1 MTLIPGSSL
10 SQSIAS
16 STKAEKILLDN
27 FPEVKTVVSKIGTAE
42 IPTDPMSIED
52 ADIMIILKD
61 KKEWVNAK
69 TREEL
74 VDKMKDKLSVLPGLS
89 FEFQQPI
96 QLRFNELMTG
106 IKADVAVKI
115 YGDDLDELYRYA
127 NETASIIQN
136 IKGAGDVKVE
146 QIIGLPQLR
155 VKYNR
160 EQLAR
165 YGLNINE
172 INKIIRAAFAGESAG
187 MVFEG
192 EQRFDLVVRLDK
204 NFRQD
209 IQSLERLRINPPK
222 GELILLEQ
230 VADISIENGP
240 MQISRDNTRRRITV
254 GINVRDRDIQSFIDE
269 VDVELKQNLKLAAG
283 YYTTYGGQFENLQS
297 ARRSSIIAVPIAL
310 AAIFILLYFAFSSLR
325 QAAMIF
331 TAIPL
336 SAVGGIWGLLIR
348 GMPFSISAG
357 VGFIALFGVAVL
369 NGIVLITYYNQLE
382 KEGESDIFQRVVKGT
397 KLRLRPVIMT
407 ATVAALGFIP
417 MALSTAPGAEVQKP
431 LATVVIGGL
440 ITATFLTLVIL
451 PLIYLMFN
459 RDKVQKEI

>member
-1 MTLIPGSSL
+1 ML
-10 SQSIAS
+10 
-16 STKAEKILLDN
+16 
-27 FPEVKTVVSKIGTAE
+27 F
-42 IPTDPMSIED
+42 
-52 ADIMIILKD
+52 
-61 KKEWVNAK
+61 
-69 TREEL
+69 R
-74 VDKMKDKLSVLPGLS
+74 
-89 FEFQQPI
+89 
-96 QLRFNELMTG
+96 
-106 IKADVAVKI
+106 
-115 YGDDLDELYRYA
+115 
-127 NETASIIQN
+127 SIIQN

-269 VDVELKQNLKLAAG
+269 VDVDKFDDDLVKDFFHIYMDIGEEAG
-283 YYTTYGGQFENLQS
+283 EKESFLVHFLVQ
-297 ARRSSIIAVPIAL
+297 
-310 AAIFILLYFAFSSLR
+310 
-325 QAAMIF
+325 
-331 TAIPL
+331 
-336 SAVGGIWGLLIR
+336 GI
-348 GMPFSISAG
+348 
-357 VGFIALFGVAVL
+357 
-369 NGIVLITYYNQLE
+369 NIVLENALHTYSNKNKDDKEKFVKILDELTWLVSVYWRIYNKQP
-382 KEGESDIFQRVVKGT
+382 KNYKT
-397 KLRLRPVIMT
+397 
-407 ATVAALGFIP
+407 
-417 MALSTAPGAEVQKP
+417 
-431 LATVVIGGL
+431 
-440 ITATFLTLVIL
+440 
-451 PLIYLMFN
+451 N
-459 RDKVQKEI
+459 